1 MTTPDRGPFPAIHPV
16 EAMAMP
22 IAGRRSGIL
31 TLRSGPKWHDVSYV
45 NGKANRVDSSS
56 VDESM
61 PMLMAESGAL
71 PRQIAIELINR
82 MREGHSDPF
91 KEMLARGVI
100 TDDKLRELVR
110 WRALMLIRRAAAFRE
125 GSFSFRELAEP
136 RLPGPELAL
145 RLPSVLLGTL
155 IKQDELADLQQ
166 RLMPWLSSCPKL
178 TSNPATGPAEFGF
191 KASDAE
197 LLRLLDGKRS
207 VRDVLAATKIPAA
220 RAVPTV
226 WLMLISGAMASPEAL
241 SGAGAKP
248 LGAAV
253 AVPPGGAPL
262 DLTTTTETAAVAPA
276 PAKGP
281 AAVEAAAGRATA
293 LGQTLFGDKF
303 LLDKEARNAISAAT
317 ETTEAFNPAE
327 ETADLSLDEFVDEDE
342 ASLDTDERVRF
353 MELAEILRR
362 MEAGTYLDALGLTPD
377 CNSSDVRQAFHALAR
392 QYHPD
397 HVTGEHGQIR
407 RQVQAIFSRISEAHE
422 TLENDKRRKAY
433 IDKVVH
439 GKKDAQELAME
450 QARRLMEA
458 EAAYKMGVRLLT
470 AGQIKPA
477 HDKFKAAMNGD
488 MEELE
493 YQCYHLYTRFLLTF
507 GSDDNTAQ
515 GAVDRLTELSYKS
528 RSPGHFHLLAK
539 ALMRQ
544 GNDELAMELLRR
556 VLRRQRGNEEAMR
569 EYKLAER
576 RLEKA
581 RSKAASPFSGLFS
594 RFRKS

>member
-253 AVPPGGAPL
+253 AVPPG
-262 DLTTTTETAAVAPA
+262 
-276 PAKGP
+276 
-281 AAVEAAAGRATA
+281 
-293 LGQTLFGDKF
+293 
-303 LLDKEARNAISAAT
+303 
-317 ETTEAFNPAE
+317 
-327 ETADLSLDEFVDEDE
+327 
-342 ASLDTDERVRF
+342 
-353 MELAEILRR
+353 MIL
-362 MEAGTYLDALGLTPD
+362 
-377 CNSSDVRQAFHALAR
+377 
-392 QYHPD
+392 
-397 HVTGEHGQIR
+397 
-407 RQVQAIFSRISEAHE
+407 
-422 TLENDKRRKAY
+422 
-433 IDKVVH
+433 
-439 GKKDAQELAME
+439 
-450 QARRLMEA
+450 
-458 EAAYKMGVRLLT
+458 
-470 AGQIKPA
+470 
-477 HDKFKAAMNGD
+477 
-488 MEELE
+488 
-493 YQCYHLYTRFLLTF
+493 
-507 GSDDNTAQ
+507 
-515 GAVDRLTELSYKS
+515 
-528 RSPGHFHLLAK
+528 
-539 ALMRQ
+539 
-544 GNDELAMELLRR
+544 
-556 VLRRQRGNEEAMR
+556 
-569 EYKLAER
+569 
-576 RLEKA
+576 
-581 RSKAASPFSGLFS
+581 
-594 RFRKS
+594 